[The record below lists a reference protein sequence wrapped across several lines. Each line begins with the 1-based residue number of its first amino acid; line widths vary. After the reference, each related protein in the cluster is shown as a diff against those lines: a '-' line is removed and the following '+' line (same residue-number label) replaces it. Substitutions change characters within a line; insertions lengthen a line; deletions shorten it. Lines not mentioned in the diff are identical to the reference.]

1 MVGGRPGI
9 HLSRWTKT
17 WINCVGLGVWL
28 TGMGWMSVHYVFEP
42 RTVANFS
49 GNSEPQWLKWH
60 GAFAVL
66 AIWTGGMLWGLHI
79 VKAWKQ
85 HRHRW
90 SGGSL
95 AAALMLLIASGYGL
109 YYVANEAAHSAI
121 SMLHQAIGIAILA
134 AYLIHRLTK
143 KTFRGNPPL

>member
-1 MVGGRPGI
+1 MA
-9 HLSRWTKT
+9 
-17 WINCVGLGVWL
+17 
-28 TGMGWMSVHYVFEP
+28 VHYLLG
-42 RTVANFS
+42 RRDAANFG

-85 HRHRW
+85 HRHRL

-95 AAALMLLIASGYGL
+95 ASALLLLIGSGYGL
-109 YYVANEAAHSAI
+109 YYVANEAARSTI
-121 SMLHQAIGIAILA
+121 SLIHQAVGVAILM
-134 AYLIHRLTK
+134 AYLIHRLAK

>member
-9 HLSRWTKT
+9 HLSKRIKT
-17 WINCVGLGVWL
+17 WINCIGLGVWF
-28 TGMGWMSVHYVFEP
+28 TGVGWMAVHYLLERRDAV
-42 RTVANFS
+42 NFS
-49 GNSEPQWLKWH
+49 GNSEPQWLKLH

-85 HRHRW
+85 HRHRL

-95 AAALMLLIASGYGL
+95 AGALLLLIGSGYGL
-109 YYVANEAAHSAI
+109 YYVANEAARSTI
-121 SMLHQAIGIAILA
+121 SLIHQAVGVAVLM
-134 AYLIHRLTK
+134 AYLIHRLAK

>member
-1 MVGGRPGI
+1 
-9 HLSRWTKT
+9 
-17 WINCVGLGVWL
+17 VGLGVWL
-28 TGMGWMSVHYVFEP
+28 TGVGWMAVHYVLEP
-42 RTVANFS
+42 RTAANFI
-49 GNSEPQWLKWH
+49 GNAEPLWLKWH

-79 VKAWKQ
+79 VKAWRQ

-95 AAALMLLIASGYGL
+95 AGAVLLLIASGYGL
-109 YYVANEAAHSAI
+109 YYVANDAARSAI
-121 SMLHQAIGIAILA
+121 SLLHQSVGVAILA
-134 AYLIHRLTK
+134 AYLIHRLAR